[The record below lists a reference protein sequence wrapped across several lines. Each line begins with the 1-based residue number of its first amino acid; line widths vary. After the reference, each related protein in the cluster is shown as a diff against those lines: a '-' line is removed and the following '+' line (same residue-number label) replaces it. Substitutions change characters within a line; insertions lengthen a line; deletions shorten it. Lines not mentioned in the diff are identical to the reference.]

1 MNYILG
7 FIIAGIAFFLVYRQ
21 GISDGLRMNHKE
33 EKLPPLYS
41 MPRKAKKMTE
51 AEKRNEQIM
60 RNIENYIGSAEGQV
74 KIK

>member
-7 FIIAGIAFFLVYRQ
+7 FLIAGSAFLLVYRQ
-21 GISDGLRMNHKE
+21 GINDGMRMNRKE

-41 MPRKAKKMTE
+41 MPKKQKKTE
-51 AEKRNEQIM
+51 KEKRDELIQ
-60 RNIENYIGSAEGQV
+60 RNIDNYAGSAEGQV